1 MVVPISMTALINA
14 YGFHISKKKT
24 GIRMD
29 WTLNCPCHGKSI
41 VDGEN
46 GSAKNAVLA
55 NQMKETD
62 VDQTYRLDLAW
73 DVYQYLDKNLAQ
85 PTRNIF
91 NKKGV
96 GITVRFSFFIPVAGP
111 ESVNRNILHCKTLN
125 GSKPYRQFVTVSAD
139 KAGVIFIRIR
149 SCHACASCRANTGG
163 NAHEQCLNRERCG
176 DFEQCELEPE
186 RVTER
191 RISRR
196 HTHNFLK
203 EKGAKLAV
211 DLRVGD
217 AIIVALPDEH
227 EPWMLAVVTK
237 PVYELTPENRV
248 VEIRKFEPIR
258 PGASQYLLTTNKDKV
273 FSVSVEDVRRTIN
286 RDDFAAEGAIRR
298 STRSKA
304 SETVTCG
311 EYVSG
316 HRYQLKPT
324 VTNDILQLIPED
336 VDLHAHRAAHYEVLI

>member
-1 MVVPISMTALINA
+1 V
-14 YGFHISKKKT
+14 
-24 GIRMD
+24 
-29 WTLNCPCHGKSI
+29 
-41 VDGEN
+41 
-46 GSAKNAVLA
+46 
-55 NQMKETD
+55 
-62 VDQTYRLDLAW
+62 
-73 DVYQYLDKNLAQ
+73 
-85 PTRNIF
+85 
-91 NKKGV
+91 
-96 GITVRFSFFIPVAGP
+96 
-111 ESVNRNILHCKTLN
+111 
-125 GSKPYRQFVTVSAD
+125 
-139 KAGVIFIRIR
+139 
-149 SCHACASCRANTGG
+149 
-163 NAHEQCLNRERCG
+163 NRERCG

-237 PVYELTPENRV
+237 PMYELTPENRV

-336 VDLHAHRAAHYEVLI
+336 VDLHVSLCTTQLNSTLY